1 MGNIMRYTKIMS
13 CILASVVSFS
23 ACTSTFDDL
32 NTNPDA
38 TTQVKS
44 SMLATYV
51 IKDMVTTIWEYN
63 EFLSRRLFWGEQINN
78 AQYNRFG
85 SDNFGYIQKIINA
98 QK

>member
-1 MGNIMRYTKIMS
+1 MS
-13 CILASVVSFS
+13 CIFASVFSFS

-63 EFLSRRLFWGEQINN
+63 EFLSRRLFWGEQIC
-78 AQYNRFG
+78 RDKPLFG
-85 SDNFGYIQKIINA
+85 ILNTSAESYMFH
-98 QK
+98 